1 VTEGFST
8 DDEFAALFPIHTH
21 EQREQLEASL
31 RAHGCREPL
40 VVWKE
45 EKILLDG
52 HTRLALCRQHRIE
65 FATVEYSFPDRGAA
79 RRWVI
84 DNQLS
89 RRNLTREQ
97 RDYLIGKRYLAEK
110 KPHGGERDAS
120 RQSDGLPSKTAAKIA
135 DATGVSAR
143 TVERAAEFA
152 ASVDKIS
159 ETCPQAK
166 NAILSGKVKLTR
178 EQASRVA
185 ETVPRSLGQVKK
197 AAAAAPAVSA
207 VSPSRDHVGEIETLA
222 LRLSAAIDSYSKS
235 GLRSSDRPR
244 LKSLWEVRAE
254 IEGLN
259 AALLSIAPRV
269 ATQEVA

>member
-1 VTEGFST
+1 MTEPFST
-8 DDEFAALFPIHTH
+8 DDEFAVLFPIHSA

-45 EKILLDG
+45 EKLLLDG

-65 FATVEYSFPDRGAA
+65 FATVEYSFPDRDAA

-97 RDYLIGKRYLAEK
+97 RDYLVGKRYLSER
-110 KPHGGERDAS
+110 KPEGRPAGELP
-120 RQSDGLPSKTAAKIA
+120 QSEAVSAGRTSAAVA
-135 DATGVSAR
+135 AAAGVSRA

-152 ASVDKIS
+152 AAIDKIS
-159 ETCPQAK
+159 ETCPKAK
-166 NAILSGKVKLTR
+166 NAILTGKVKLTR

-185 ETVPRSLGQVKK
+185 ETAPRSLGQVKQ
-197 AAAAAPAVSA
+197 AAAAVAKRPAPAASA
-207 VSPSRDHVGEIETLA
+207 ARLPRDHVGEIETLA
-222 LRLSAAIDSYSKS
+222 LRLSASIDAYSKS

-244 LKSLWEVRAE
+244 LKSLWELRAE

-259 AALLSIAPRV
+259 AALAGKR
-269 ATQEVA
+269 